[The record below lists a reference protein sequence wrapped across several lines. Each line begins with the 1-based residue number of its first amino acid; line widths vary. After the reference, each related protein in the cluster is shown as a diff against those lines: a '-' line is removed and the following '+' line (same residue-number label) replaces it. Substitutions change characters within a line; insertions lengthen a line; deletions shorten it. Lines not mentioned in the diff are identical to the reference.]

1 MGDQMDYSIG
11 ISNLKWLI
19 PSGTN
24 IILSGD
30 LFSGKDLFYKYFI
43 EKGLEEGE
51 ACILVSTNET
61 AQKILENFDGI
72 KMDNF
77 CIIDCVS
84 SRFGATV
91 EMPFFEQIRYIE
103 SPMDL
108 TMIMVALNEFI
119 DNVSREK
126 NIKKLRIVFDSVST
140 LLMYSNLRT
149 VFKFLHVV
157 STRVRSGGGVCLLL
171 IEEQAHD
178 DMEIKTIQQISQ
190 GIINM
195 DSNEI
200 IIRGFKTD
208 RVRYEIVNQH
218 IQIKP

>member
-1 MGDQMDYSIG
+1 MDYSIG

-43 EKGLEEGE
+43 EKGLKEGE
-51 ACILVSTNET
+51 ACILVSTNDT

-72 KMDNF
+72 KMDNL

-119 DNVSREK
+119 DNISREK

-157 STRVRSGGGVCLLL
+157 STRVKSGGGVCLLL

>member
-1 MGDQMDYSIG
+1 MDYSIG

-72 KMDNF
+72 KMDNL

-157 STRVRSGGGVCLLL
+157 STRVRSGGGVSLLL

>member
-43 EKGLEEGE
+43 EKGLKEGE
-51 ACILVSTNET
+51 ACILVSTNDT

-72 KMDNF
+72 KMDNL

-119 DNVSREK
+119 DNISREK

-157 STRVRSGGGVCLLL
+157 STRVKSGGGVCLLL